1 MVKVKTFTTP
11 IKIFE
16 TTRELSELDAKVADF
31 LNAENAAEV
40 YSVGDATTS
49 GERGETTG
57 LIRTV
62 CYRV

>member
-16 TTRELSELDAKVADF
+16 TMRELSELDAKVADF
-31 LNAENAAEV
+31 LNAEDAAEV
-40 YSVGDATTS
+40 YSLSDATTS
-49 GERGETTG
+49 GEHGETTG

>member
-16 TTRELSELDAKVADF
+16 TTRELNKLDARVADF
-31 LNAENAAEV
+31 LNGENAVEV
-40 YSVGDATTS
+40 YSVSDATTS

>member
-16 TTRELSELDAKVADF
+16 TTRELGELDAKVADF
-31 LNAENAAEV
+31 LNAENPAEV

>member
-31 LNAENAAEV
+31 LNSENATEV

-49 GERGETTG
+49 GEQGETTG